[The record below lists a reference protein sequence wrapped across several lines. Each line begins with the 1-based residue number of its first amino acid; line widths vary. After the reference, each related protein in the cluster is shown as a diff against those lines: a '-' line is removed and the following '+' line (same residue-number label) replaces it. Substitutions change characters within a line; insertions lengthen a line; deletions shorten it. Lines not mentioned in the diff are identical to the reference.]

1 MTIHKISGQFNQENW
16 DQIRDLK
23 EYFEENSIGK
33 VSINQALKI
42 CVNYTY
48 HTLRDYEEPSEEL
61 EFLRKETSVLK
72 KRVKELEEKEIEN
85 NKVIKNAIF
94 QLSNL

>member
-1 MTIHKISGQFNQENW
+1 MTIHKISGQFKQENW
-16 DQIRDLK
+16 DQLTDLK

-48 HTLRDYEEPSEEL
+48 HTLRDYEEL
-61 EFLRKETSVLK
+61 EFLRKETSALK
-72 KRVKELEEKEIEN
+72 KKVEELEEKEIEN
-85 NKVIKNAIF
+85 NKVIKNAILV
-94 QLSNL
+94 LSGSTE